1 MAVIFMVIIK
11 ENFMDRKLLFTL
23 LLSVCSIGAL
33 AQLHDVVS
41 ASGASFKQSSGY
53 ISYTIGELV
62 TTTLTVPGQVLTQ
75 GFQQT
80 GLPKSWAVAVEDMP
94 DFTMSVYPNPVGDVL
109 HMQVE
114 LLPGL
119 QYTLHDVTGVMIAQ
133 GLVLDERTEIDFSY
147 LSPAIYILRV
157 FDNNQQIR
165 IFQIVKH

>member
-1 MAVIFMVIIK
+1 MAVIIMVTIK
-11 ENFMDRKLLFTL
+11 TIFMDRKLLFTL

-53 ISYTIGELV
+53 ITYTIGELV
-62 TTTLTVPGQVLTQ
+62 TTTLTVPGKVLTQ
-75 GFQQT
+75 GFLQT

-94 DFTMSVYPNPVGDVL
+94 DFDLSVYPNPVNDVL
-109 HMQVE
+109 YMQVD

-133 GLVLDERTEIDFSY
+133 GSVLDERTEIDFSY